1 MNLRRCTIF
10 RHQRAARGERM
21 LRSSKVNAVK
31 NADFN
36 VQSFLHSAGIAR
48 KVAGYRRSETVYA
61 QGDPA
66 TNVMYVQQGQLKLSV
81 VNGVGKEA
89 VVGIRGPG
97 DFLGEGGLA
106 GQSVRMATATTIT
119 PSTLLVIEKREM
131 VRVLHA
137 EHAFSDRFVGYLL
150 SRNVRIEEDLIDHLF
165 NSSEKRLARILLLL
179 AGYGT
184 EHQLQN
190 IFPKVSQEMLA
201 EMIGTTRPRVNFFM
215 NKFRKLGFIQ
225 YNGELH
231 INCSLL
237 SIVLQD

>member
-1 MNLRRCTIF
+1 
-10 RHQRAARGERM
+10 
-21 LRSSKVNAVK
+21 
-31 NADFN
+31 
-36 VQSFLHSAGIAR
+36 
-48 KVAGYRRSETVYA
+48 
-61 QGDPA
+61 
-66 TNVMYVQQGQLKLSV
+66 MYVQQGQLKLSV

-179 AGYGT
+179 AAYGT
-184 EHQLQN
+184 DHS
-190 IFPKVSQEMLA
+190 FKTYS
-201 EMIGTTRPRVNFFM
+201 
-215 NKFRKLGFIQ
+215 RKSRRK
-225 YNGELH
+225 
-231 INCSLL
+231 CWRK
-237 SIVLQD
+237 